1 VIDPEKRDAAIRLA
15 TYAYRHGYS
24 RSDDGPDT
32 LLELADLLDRVWELL
47 HPTANVNRLSAAV
60 AEDSHPPP
68 LPVVSDFA
76 FLVDRYERLARA
88 AHRGRGRPPKN
99 LDLAFAYRVLADF
112 WQEQEGRNFT
122 NVWERNS
129 AGILVPTSPAACF
142 FYDAMKLIDPD
153 RPRLCEELR
162 ELMADTVK
170 HLPGH
175 RQGRPNL
182 A

>member
-1 VIDPEKRDAAIRLA
+1 
-15 TYAYRHGYS
+15 
-24 RSDDGPDT
+24 
-32 LLELADLLDRVWELL
+32 
-47 HPTANVNRLSAAV
+47 
-60 AEDSHPPP
+60 
-68 LPVVSDFA
+68 
-76 FLVDRYERLARA
+76 
-88 AHRGRGRPPKN
+88 
-99 LDLAFAYRVLADF
+99 VLADF